1 MGDKWLYLY
10 YPWMQV
16 KRKIFSIKYLTII
29 LLIGFISV
37 LYTANLRKMCY
48 LTGSAVA
55 PWLLP
60 FFLSLNFYSMIYCAL
75 IAYVVLCV
83 LFSAAALMK
92 CENYFLN
99 SKKKENL
106 SYRQATTERTSTFYV
121 MRSTKWRWGN

>member
-1 MGDKWLYLY
+1 MFGLNKSYILFHYTLLNLFSQPKFDNHSFDCIYKHPLY
-10 YPWMQV
+10 V
-16 KRKIFSIKYLTII
+16 KPE
-29 LLIGFISV
+29 
-37 LYTANLRKMCY
+37 KMCY
-48 LTGSAVA
+48 LTESAEA
-55 PWLLP
+55 PWLLL
-60 FFLSLNFYSMIYCAL
+60 FFLTLNFYSMIYCAL